1 MSTSKAATASEK
13 IMIDRAV
20 EIGYRIHRHVVDEG
34 RAEGVFAY
42 LYHDGKGKAWF
53 EKYDRKSH
61 QVRRTFS
68 PMLAREIRL
77 YVRELRI
84 YARWVEV
91 DGRMDEVLE
100 YVRAGP
106 PGSGSGSR
114 KDKQLRKGRSE
125 RHQLTNEKRERK
137 NYGEKQQNNECGQ
150 VRDRTWQGRG

>member
-68 PMLAREIRL
+68 PMLARDIRL

-91 DGRMDEVLE
+91 GGRMDEVLE

-106 PGSGSGSR
+106 PG
-114 KDKQLRKGRSE
+114 QVLAA
-125 RHQLTNEKRERK
+125 EKTSNSAK
-137 NYGEKQQNNECGQ
+137 AAVSDYY
-150 VRDRTWQGRG
+150 